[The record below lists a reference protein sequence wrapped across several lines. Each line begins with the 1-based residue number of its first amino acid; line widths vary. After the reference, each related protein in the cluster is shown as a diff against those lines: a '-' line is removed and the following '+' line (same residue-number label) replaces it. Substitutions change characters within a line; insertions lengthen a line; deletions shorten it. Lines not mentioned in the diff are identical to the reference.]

1 MTEFRTATEADL
13 PAIVRL
19 LLDDDLGRKR
29 EIGGESLS
37 PVYRAAFR
45 AMARQDGN
53 QVVVAVADG
62 RVIGCMQVTIIHG
75 LSRQG
80 ASRAQIEAV
89 RVDRERRGQGV
100 GQAMIRHAV
109 ELAKAAGCR
118 LVQLTTDVRRA
129 DARRFYERLGFVPS
143 HVGMKLEIPAGPG
156 RTAG

>member
-13 PAIVRL
+13 PAILLL

-29 EIGGESLS
+29 EIGGESVPS
-37 PVYRAAFR
+37 VYRAAFR

-53 QVVVAVADG
+53 QVVVAMADG
-62 RVIGCMQVTIIHG
+62 MVIGCMQVTIIHR

-89 RVDRERRGQGV
+89 RVDRKRRGQGV
-100 GQAMIRHAV
+100 GQAMIRHAI
-109 ELAKAAGCR
+109 ELARTAGCG

-143 HVGMKLEIPAGPG
+143 HVGMKLEIPRG
-156 RTAG
+156 